1 MKWGRCLCAS
11 ISIVSSGLSA
21 VCCGS
26 GISLGIGVR
35 GLLWVCLVVVDGVL
49 VFEVIVCLSLA

>member
-1 MKWGRCLCAS
+1 M
-11 ISIVSSGLSA
+11 VSSGLSA

-35 GLLWVCLVVVDGVL
+35 GLLWVCLVVVDGVI
-49 VFEVIVCLSLA
+49 VFEVIVCRSLA